1 MKRLSITIICTLLSV
16 CLPAVAV
23 KAQTVVGVK
32 GEIASPA
39 AAGDRAGI
47 AVMAGK
53 QMKMGLAQADI
64 GYNQSSV
71 HCDLSLLL
79 RAFGDRSHSLNMY
92 LGAGLTGVAD
102 IASGSGK
109 AFIAG
114 AFPVMQVEAFISRR
128 IALYADVRTP
138 LMFIEHGVKATSRY
152 SLGVRF
158 LLYREVSHE

>member
-39 AAGDRAGI
+39 AGSRAGF

-64 GYNQSSV
+64 GYNPSSV

-102 IASGSGK
+102 IAGGSGN

-114 AFPVMQVEAFISRR
+114 AFPVMQAEAFISRR
-128 IALYADVRTP
+128 IALFADVRTP
-138 LMFIEHGVKATSRY
+138 LMFIEHGVKTTARY

-158 LLYREVSHE
+158 LLYREERHE